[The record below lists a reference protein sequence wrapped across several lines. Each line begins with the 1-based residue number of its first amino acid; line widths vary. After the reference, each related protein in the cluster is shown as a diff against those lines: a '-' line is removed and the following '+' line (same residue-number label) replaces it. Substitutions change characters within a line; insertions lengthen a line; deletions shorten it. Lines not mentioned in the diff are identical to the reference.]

1 VSVTVTPSAAPSTGP
16 APESATDAKCEQP
29 GLALAV
35 LFDRSGSMQGRPI
48 EMARAAA
55 KAAADGLH
63 TGDYLEV
70 IAFDSAPARVVPMT
84 KMGSEREKATAKIE
98 KIQAGGGTQFF
109 AALDMV
115 YQDLADVSTCR
126 KHVVF
131 LSDGMAPTAGIKEL
145 VQAMV
150 AESITIST
158 VGLGSSVDVVLLRQI
173 SDIGGG
179 RFYSVSDPDKLPAI
193 FAADVLAAEKT
204 VDLSL

>member
-1 VSVTVTPSAAPSTGP
+1 M
-16 APESATDAKCEQP
+16 
-29 GLALAV
+29 
-35 LFDRSGSMQGRPI
+35 F
-48 EMARAAA
+48 
-55 KAAADGLH
+55 
-63 TGDYLEV
+63 
-70 IAFDSAPARVVPMT
+70 
-84 KMGSEREKATAKIE
+84 
-98 KIQAGGGTQFF
+98 
-109 AALDMV
+109 
-115 YQDLADVSTCR
+115 STCR

-204 VDLSL
+204 VDSSL